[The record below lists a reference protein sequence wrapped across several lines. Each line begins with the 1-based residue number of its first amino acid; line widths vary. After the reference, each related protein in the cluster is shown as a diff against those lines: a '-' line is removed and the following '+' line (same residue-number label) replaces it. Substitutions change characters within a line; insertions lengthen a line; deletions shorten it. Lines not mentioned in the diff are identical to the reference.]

1 MVVVTLELV
10 VDVVLVT
17 ERLVVVI
24 VLVMVVAIVSVMDGC
39 SCGDVCVGI
48 GGVCDGS
55 ESSKGRGKSGTF

>member
-1 MVVVTLELV
+1 M
-10 VDVVLVT
+10 
-17 ERLVVVI
+17 VI